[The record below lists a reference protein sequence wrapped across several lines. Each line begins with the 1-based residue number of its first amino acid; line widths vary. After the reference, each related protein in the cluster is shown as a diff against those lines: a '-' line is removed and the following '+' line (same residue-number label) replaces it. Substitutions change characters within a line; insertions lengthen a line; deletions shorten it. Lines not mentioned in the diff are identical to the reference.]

1 MDYSEFDRKSLQAL
15 AKENG
20 IRANLSNAKIVKA
33 LLAQTTEKAA
43 PISSVASPA
52 VTAAEREV
60 SLFIPSLAEVVC
72 GVEDTHGRN
81 ADENLENRSSPKVS
95 LENLDTTT

>member
-1 MDYSEFDRKSLQAL
+1 MDYSELDRKSLQAL

-20 IRANLSNAKIVKA
+20 IRANLSNAKIVEA
-33 LLAQTTEKAA
+33 LLAQTEKAA

-52 VTAAEREV
+52 VTAAEREA
-60 SLFIPSLAEVVC
+60 SLFIATLAEVVC